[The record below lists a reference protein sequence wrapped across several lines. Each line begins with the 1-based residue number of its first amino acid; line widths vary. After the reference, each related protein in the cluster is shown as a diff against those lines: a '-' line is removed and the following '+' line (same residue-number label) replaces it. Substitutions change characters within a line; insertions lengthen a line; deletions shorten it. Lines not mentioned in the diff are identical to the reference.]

1 MAKLILSLNGIVQR
15 EYEINQ
21 ERLLIGRKPD
31 NDVQIDTLQVSGK
44 HALII
49 TMLQDSFLEDL
60 GSTNGSYVNGKL
72 VSKYALKDCDVIM
85 IGRHELKYINKNATS
100 ADDVFEKTMS
110 INPGLAQA
118 AVYSAKKSADVGMS
132 LCHLSILNGPNAGKE
147 MELNKALT
155 TLGKKDLQVAEIAR
169 RPEGYF
175 LTQIEGDA
183 LLLVNNE
190 EISAKTYKL
199 KDSDLIELAGIKMQF
214 ISIYNDSTTM
224 A

>member
-1 MAKLILSLNGIVQR
+1 MAKLVLSLNGIVQR

-21 ERLLIGRKPD
+21 ERLVIGRKPD
-31 NDVQIDTLQVSGK
+31 NDIQIDSLQVSGK
-44 HALII
+44 HALLI
-49 TMLQDSFLEDL
+49 TMLQDSFLKDL

-72 VSKYALKDCDVIM
+72 VSKCALKDCDVIM

-100 ADDVFEKTMS
+100 DDDVFEKTMS
-110 INPGLAQA
+110 VNPNLVRA
-118 AVYSAKKSADVGMS
+118 AVYSANKPADVGTP

-147 MELNKALT
+147 VELNKAST
-155 TLGKKDLQVAEIAR
+155 TLGKQGSQVAEVAR

-175 LTQIEGDA
+175 LTQIEGDIP
-183 LLLVNNE
+183 LLVNNE
-190 EISAKTYKL
+190 GISTKTYKL

-214 ISIYNDSTTM
+214 ITIYNDNRTL

>member
-214 ISIYNDSTTM
+214 ISIYIDSTTM

>member
-21 ERLLIGRKPD
+21 ERLFIGRKPD